1 MLCRSE
7 LTMWCGQCFSFGE
20 KKEILVVFLEFL
32 SCQIFE
38 KDLIKRITRSYP
50 KFKQVAK
57 NIEGCQN
64 VFYFHNFKF
73 ANHLRDDCHLSNI
86 TKLKRKKT
94 LGVGPFIMNQFF
106 RQKNST
112 LNQLLERSFQAVIFL
127 ALRTKARILCLD
139 SLQSIVA

>member
-57 NIEGCQN
+57 NIEGC
-64 VFYFHNFKF
+64 
-73 ANHLRDDCHLSNI
+73 
-86 TKLKRKKT
+86 
-94 LGVGPFIMNQFF
+94 
-106 RQKNST
+106 
-112 LNQLLERSFQAVIFL
+112 
-127 ALRTKARILCLD
+127 
-139 SLQSIVA
+139 